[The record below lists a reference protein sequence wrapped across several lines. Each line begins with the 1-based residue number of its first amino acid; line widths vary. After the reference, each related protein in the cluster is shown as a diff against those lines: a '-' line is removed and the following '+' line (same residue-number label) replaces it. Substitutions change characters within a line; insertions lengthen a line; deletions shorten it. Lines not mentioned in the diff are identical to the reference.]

1 MIKPE
6 YKNIPYDEFVP
17 LTENEV
23 GKDLAGLYEIN
34 KKGEVRN
41 SKNKKILK
49 NNNSTSYPRLSLYCK
64 NIHCKTFKVHILLA
78 KKFIFNDD
86 PNKKIYVDHIDRNI
100 NNYSLE
106 NLRWVT
112 ASENNINRDNGLK
125 RKNCFYIK
133 RKEKDGPIIDKVPFS
148 FIEPNV
154 RKYISNSI
162 YKGYKY
168 KGYYWEIVNIDVEN
182 RLKELGITEKDLK
195 FVKNKKYP
203 GIEVSKEGILKTKY
217 GLTLGTLNDNYYCC
231 TSGGKI
237 KKVHRVIYETFS
249 GIQLTSNDIIDHVNT
264 NSLDN
269 RFINLKL
276 GTQKDNMNNPIT
288 LSKLSKGVNQID
300 ISTGKIIKYF
310 SGIIKACESLGKSD
324 YSSISKCCNGK
335 RKTAYGY
342 KWEYA
347 DKQPDKDNNN
357 KNN

>member
-6 YKNIPYDEFVP
+6 YKNIPDTEFIP

-23 GKDLAGLYEIN
+23 GEDLAGLYEIN
-34 KKGEVRN
+34 KKGEVRRV
-41 SKNKKILK
+41 KTKKILK
-49 NNNSTSYPRLSLYCK
+49 NNNSASYPRLHLYYK
-64 NIHCKTFKVHILLA
+64 NIGKTFRVHILLA
-78 KKFIFNDD
+78 KKFIFNDN
-86 PNKKIYVDHIDRNI
+86 PNEKIYVDHIDRNT

-112 ASENNINRDNGLK
+112 ASENNTNRNKGL

-133 RKEKDGPIIDKVPFS
+133 RKEKNGPIIDKVPIS
-148 FIEPNV
+148 SIESKV
-154 RKYISNSI
+154 RNNINSSI
-162 YKGYKY
+162 KKDCRY

-182 RLKELGITEKDLK
+182 RLKELEITEKDLK

-217 GLTLGTLNDNYYCC
+217 GLTLGTLQNNYYCC
-231 TSGGKI
+231 TSEGK
-237 KKVHRVIYETFS
+237 KLNVHRVIYETFS

-269 RFINLKL
+269 RFCNLKV
-276 GTQKDNMNNPIT
+276 GTQADNMKNLIT

-310 SGIIKACESLGKSD
+310 SSIIKACESLGKSD
-324 YSSISKCCNGK
+324 NGSISKCCK
-335 RKTAYGY
+335 RKLETAYGY

-347 DKQPDKDNNN
+347 DKQPN
-357 KNN
+357 KNNDNKNN